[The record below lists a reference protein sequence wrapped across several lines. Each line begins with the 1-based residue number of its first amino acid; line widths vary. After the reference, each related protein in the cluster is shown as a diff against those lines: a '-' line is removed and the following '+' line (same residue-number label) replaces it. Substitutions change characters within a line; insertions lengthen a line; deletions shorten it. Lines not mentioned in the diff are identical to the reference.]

1 MPYIIT
7 RCWYP
12 NHLADV
18 VAKKYLEVMEKN
30 PPDETISKTIVPAA
44 ITSTKDGLE
53 TLTIDEVE
61 SPKVGDAI
69 NRDTRIMAE
78 FRNIEGFKYEIKT
91 WAKVEEALE
100 SIGLG
105 G

>member
-1 MPYIIT
+1 
-7 RCWYP
+7 
-12 NHLADV
+12 

-44 ITSTKDGLE
+44 VTSTKDGLQ

-78 FRNIEGFKYEIKT
+78 FRNEGFKYEIKT